1 MASTKEMQLR
11 AKLRKQMAN
20 GQPFKVGVNKEGN
33 DVYATGLN
41 ATTPKYNLY
50 KTQDIRS
57 NVGGFGLSIML
68 PEGMQSYKTEAV
80 NISVIRRGDDTPC
93 ESWMTGYGA
102 SYMSKLAGGTARAYE
117 FQINAFADN
126 DESGDMLQIF
136 GTAWDN
142 VKDKTTQNFDEKLIV
157 AKVLNSLP
165 QQYQKLFVA
174 KYLKVESGKTNSPVG
189 WALDPKQKQTA

>member
-1 MASTKEMQLR
+1 MASTKEMQAR
-11 AKLRKQMAN
+11 AKLRKQLAK

-33 DVYATGLN
+33 DVFATGLN
-41 ATTPKYNLY
+41 FTTPKYNLY
-50 KTQDIRS
+50 KTQDIRIES
-57 NVGGFGLSIML
+57 GYGVSMRL
-68 PEGMQSYKTEAV
+68 PEGMQAYKTEAV
-80 NISVIRRGDDTPC
+80 NISVIRRGDDTAC
-93 ESWMTGYGA
+93 ETWMTGYGA
-102 SYMSKLAGGTARAYE
+102 SYMSKLASGTARAYE

-136 GTAWDN
+136 GTAWDT

-165 QQYQKLFVA
+165 EQYKKLFVA
-174 KYLKVESGKTNSPVG
+174 KYLKVESGKTISPVG